1 MLKNGGVMVI
11 IETTVQV
18 RVSDFETGKKWYKSL
33 LNKEPDAVPHE
44 GFVEFEL
51 VPGSWLQVAEGTPT
65 KGSGPIRMGV
75 IDIKA
80 ERDRMIKELN
90 IEPFEIHSRKEVPV
104 KWGSFTDPWG
114 NRLGFF
120 EYLNENE
127 KVETIKRVHGT
138 TAK

>member
-1 MLKNGGVMVI
+1 MVI

-18 RVSDFETGKKWYKSL
+18 RVSDFEKGKEWYKSL
-33 LNKEPDAVPHE
+33 LNKEPDFVPHE
-44 GFVEFEL
+44 GFIEFEL

-65 KGSGPIRMGV
+65 EGSGPIRMGV
-75 IDIKA
+75 MDIEA
-80 ERDRMIKELN
+80 ERDRLIKELY
-90 IEPFEIHSRKEVPV
+90 IEPFEIYSREEVPV

-127 KVETIKRVHGT
+127 KDETIKRVHGT